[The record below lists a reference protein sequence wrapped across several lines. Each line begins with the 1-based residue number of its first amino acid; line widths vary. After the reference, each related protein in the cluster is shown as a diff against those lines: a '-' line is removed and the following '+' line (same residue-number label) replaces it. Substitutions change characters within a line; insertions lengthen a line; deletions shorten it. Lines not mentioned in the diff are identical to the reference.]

1 MNIRT
6 CSKIIS
12 VSNCNGLLK
21 SYEFSLIQ
29 FIEKSQN
36 SFYIV
41 LFHSFSN
48 QFLIQLL
55 SYKLVFMSSIWKL
68 NLFLTSDTWINV
80 CSKVTLVKRSCQMFP
95 LRLNLLKIVMRQTAT
110 AYQDRVNF
118 HSLRILTLLKRW
130 NAQRLK
136 FSLSILA
143 RDETIYVRF
152 KHLSIL
158 SQGF

>member
-1 MNIRT
+1 MFENNFRFKLQRVI
-6 CSKIIS
+6 KIVWIFSDSVHWKIS
-12 VSNCNGLLK
+12 NFFLHSLISLIFETVFNLLK
-21 SYEFSLIQ
+21 
-29 FIEKSQN
+29 
-36 SFYIV
+36 
-41 LFHSFSN
+41 
-48 QFLIQLL
+48 LL

-118 HSLRILTLLKRW
+118 HSLRILTLQKRW